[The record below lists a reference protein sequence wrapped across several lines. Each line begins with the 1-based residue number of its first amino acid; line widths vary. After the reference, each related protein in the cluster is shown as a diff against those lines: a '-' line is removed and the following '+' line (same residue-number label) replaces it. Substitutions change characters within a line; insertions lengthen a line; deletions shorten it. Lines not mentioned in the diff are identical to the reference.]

1 MKRDFS
7 GKIAKQCPLIYR
19 SGGHFDCESA
29 WYELTLNLSLEL
41 ERLTRELRDDEGVV
55 LDGLPIVTHVK
66 QKYGGLRLY
75 MIPLTDNMRRLI
87 SKAEDDSL
95 QTCEICG
102 DKGRLINGCY
112 YMTCCKEHQIE
123 GVTF

>member
-41 ERLTRELRDDEGVV
+41 ERLTRELKDDEGRSLVAC
-55 LDGLPIVTHVK
+55 
-66 QKYGGLRLY
+66 
-75 MIPLTDNMRRLI
+75 PL
-87 SKAEDDSL
+87 
-95 QTCEICG
+95 
-102 DKGRLINGCY
+102 
-112 YMTCCKEHQIE
+112 
-123 GVTF
+123 